1 MRKCD
6 HCRTYE
12 VKTID
17 YRCFNDVTGRY
28 LSCKYCIGLSNK
40 IIRIIRNKNEDPRKF
55 YSGV

>member
-55 YSGV
+55 YSG